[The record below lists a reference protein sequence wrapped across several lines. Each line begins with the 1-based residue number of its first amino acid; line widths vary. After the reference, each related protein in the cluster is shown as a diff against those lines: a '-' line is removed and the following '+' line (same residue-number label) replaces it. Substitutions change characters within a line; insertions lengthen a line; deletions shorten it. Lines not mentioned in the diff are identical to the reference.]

1 MSCVCQPRA
10 ERLAAAASCRAAAAG
25 RTGFL
30 RPCSAWAG
38 KGTCKPFKG
47 TCKPFE
53 GRMELLGAVLLA
65 ASLLGTAARGAQAP
79 WPDEP
84 SHTCFFQTL
93 SSPDSEFCR
102 GDLEVTYPQLG
113 DVGCSYIPQCHQ
125 YRWRLSREWGSPRV
139 RYPRADKS
147 KKYVLMLVDPD
158 APSRADPRN
167 RFWRHW
173 LLADVRGTD
182 LRTGDLKGRV
192 LTGEWDG
199 VCCHLGWAQ
208 PGGRTGAS
216 PALLGAVWI
225 SRGAAGAGY
234 HSPWDSGQRWRA
246 PEEDGEH
253 RRGLTVVIGES
264 FTSSPS
270 HRRWWLCWGCPMG
283 TGTAGHKAQARGGL
297 QSAAELWLAGGW
309 LKQEPPLQGFFFFF

>member
-1 MSCVCQPRA
+1 MRPRGQDGTGKERASFGEAPVSQWEPRGQGNGHGPRKGEAA
-10 ERLAAAASCRAAAAG
+10 EGVTQCAQA
-25 RTGFL
+25 
-30 RPCSAWAG
+30 
-38 KGTCKPFKG
+38 
-47 TCKPFE
+47 

-192 LTGEWDG
+192 LTDYVRPTPPPRSGYHRYQLRLYEQPAG
-199 VCCHLGWAQ
+199 QHITLG
-208 PGGRTGAS
+208 PEELLS
-216 PALLGAVWI
+216 LGAW
-225 SRGAAGAGY
+225 AM
-234 HSPWDSGQRWRA
+234 
-246 PEEDGEH
+246 
-253 RRGLTVVIGES
+253 ES
-264 FTSSPS
+264 FVERFRLGSPVAS
-270 HRRWWLCWGCPMG
+270 TQFLTKH
-283 TGTAGHKAQARGGL
+283 H
-297 QSAAELWLAGGW
+297 ED
-309 LKQEPPLQGFFFFF
+309 

>member
-1 MSCVCQPRA
+1 
-10 ERLAAAASCRAAAAG
+10 
-25 RTGFL
+25 
-30 RPCSAWAG
+30 
-38 KGTCKPFKG
+38 
-47 TCKPFE
+47 
-53 GRMELLGAVLLA
+53 MELLVAVLLA

-113 DVGCSYIPQCHQ
+113 NVGCSYIPQCHQ
-125 YRWRLSREWGSPRV
+125 YRWRISREWGSPRV

-147 KKYVLMLVDPD
+147 KKYVLVLVDPD

-192 LTGEWDG
+192 LTDYVRPTPPPRSGYHRYQLRLYEQPAG
-199 VCCHLGWAQ
+199 QHIALG
-208 PGGRTGAS
+208 PEELLS
-216 PALLGAVWI
+216 LGAW
-225 SRGAAGAGY
+225 AM
-234 HSPWDSGQRWRA
+234 
-246 PEEDGEH
+246 
-253 RRGLTVVIGES
+253 ES
-264 FTSSPS
+264 FVERFQLGSPVAS
-270 HRRWWLCWGCPMG
+270 TQFLTKH
-283 TGTAGHKAQARGGL
+283 H
-297 QSAAELWLAGGW
+297 ED
-309 LKQEPPLQGFFFFF
+309 